1 MKMDAKIIHDEQNIS
16 ILKKDKI
23 QRCTCKILPPS
34 PPPPLKSLLRDNAS
48 EVANWKVTFP
58 SIGYDVGLLVS

>member
-1 MKMDAKIIHDEQNIS
+1 MDAKIIRDEQNIS

-23 QRCTCKILPPS
+23 QPCTCTTLPHS
-34 PPPPLKSLLRDNAS
+34 PPPPLKSLSRDNAS

-58 SIGYDVGLLVS
+58 SIAYDVGLLVS